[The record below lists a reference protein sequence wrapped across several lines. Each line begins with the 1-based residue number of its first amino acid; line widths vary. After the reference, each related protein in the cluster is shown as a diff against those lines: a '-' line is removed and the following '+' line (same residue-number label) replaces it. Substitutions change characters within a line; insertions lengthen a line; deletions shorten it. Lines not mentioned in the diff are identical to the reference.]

1 MSSEPPLSGLS
12 SGRLELLQ
20 FDARPSSLPLTVFC
34 TALAKACSSSRPL
47 RQPDLLDVGIGG
59 FRDRLVEVARRRR
72 ADDLSR
78 DGGVRHLRRRLR
90 DGVGDLE
97 VLADVLEI
105 LLADEVP
112 DGGDRR
118 HDVGLVAAVRDH
130 VVRTLLRPQVLAAH
144 VPADVHQLD
153 AVERAASPPGRHGG
167 VGGLAADT
175 CTRTETM
182 PVPLGWPQEVWRL
195 LPTWVKSTASTPL
208 NTPSRT
214 M

>member
-1 MSSEPPLSGLS
+1 MSSEPPLSGFS

-20 FDARPSSLPLTVFC
+20 FDCEAFLL
-34 TALAKACSSSRPL
+34 ALDGLLNGLGEGLLVRRVHL
-47 RQPDLLDVGIGG
+47 RQSDLLDVGIGG

-72 ADDLSR
+72 ADDLPR

-97 VLADVLEI
+97 VLADVLEV

-112 DGGDRR
+112 DGCDRR

-130 VVRTLLRPQVLAAH
+130 VVRPLLRPQMLAAH
-144 VPADVHQLD
+144 VPADVHELD
-153 AVERAASPPGRHGG
+153 AVERAASPPRRHGG

-175 CTRTETM
+175 CTRRR
-182 PVPLGWPQEVWRL
+182 PCPCRWAGPRR
-195 LPTWVKSTASTPL
+195 SGDCC
-208 NTPSRT
+208 RHG
-214 M
+214 